1 MPAVELEFALNRST
15 GRLSESYIAMKQYA
29 LPTLIAGSTVNFRVR
44 LVKSNPAGGLGALSL
59 IPLDGLSMSV
69 GIAALGDAPLTSGT
83 LIVDGDAL
91 AGSVPLNVA
100 AITGLFA
107 GSTQSI
113 RKIIEFRINDG
124 GQYQPIQ
131 IEITIN
137 NSILTA
143 ATCRSDA
150 ARRGVEQNGSGPGL
164 CAARW
169 RRQWAGLPDDERRAR
184 SSVFVPG
191 NDDGNCKGAGGVI
204 SMKGIQP
211 RSGSSWWR

>member
-143 ATCRSDA
+143 ATVPPA
-150 ARRGVEQNGSGPGL
+150 APEEALSKTEAAQAYVPRDGGANGQGFLMKSPSGFL
-164 CAARW
+164 FSFRC
-169 RRQWAGLPDDERRAR
+169 
-184 SSVFVPG
+184 S
-191 NDDGNCKGAGGVI
+191 DDGEFKGERVA
-204 SMKGIQP
+204 
-211 RSGSSWWR
+211 

>member
-143 ATCRSDA
+143 ATVDPAPPEEALSKTEA
-150 ARRGVEQNGSGPGL
+150 AQAYVPRDGGANGQGYIMTN
-164 CAARW
+164 AAGEKFR
-169 RRQWAGLPDDERRAR
+169 
-184 SSVFVPG
+184 VYMG
-191 NDDGNCKGAGGVI
+191 NDRELHWELVV
-204 SMKGIQP
+204 
-211 RSGSSWWR
+211 